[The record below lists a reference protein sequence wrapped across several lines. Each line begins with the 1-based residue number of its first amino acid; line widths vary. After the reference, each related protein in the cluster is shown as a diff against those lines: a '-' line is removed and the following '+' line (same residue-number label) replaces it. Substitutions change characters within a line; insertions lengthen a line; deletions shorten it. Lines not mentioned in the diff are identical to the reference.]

1 LTAEDARKEAKKLL
15 GAIASGEDPS
25 ENRFEDRK
33 AMTVRELCEDYLSA
47 TDRGLILG
55 KKGKPKKL
63 STLVSDRGRIER
75 HIIPLLGS
83 RRVRDL
89 TTPDVNRF
97 MRDVASGK
105 TAADVKTGP
114 RGRAIVEGG
123 AGTASRT
130 VGLLG
135 GILSYAV
142 SEGIVSQNPARGVK
156 RPADNKRHIRL
167 SADQYRAL
175 GKALRE
181 AENEG
186 VAWQVATAIRL
197 LALTGCRLG
206 EIQNLRWSD
215 VDLPGQALRL
225 SDSKTGESVRPLGHP
240 AVKVLMADAP
250 SKEGFVFPSA
260 RTDHAPY
267 SLPKSFARVVAM
279 AKNDDGSNLIG
290 DLTPH
295 GLRHAFASV
304 AADLGYSEITIAALL
319 GHSSVSITGRYIHH
333 LDATLIA
340 AANQVAATISNQ
352 MEG

>member
-1 LTAEDARKEAKKLL
+1 MPKLSDFRITKRSVDALPTDRDATYRDAELKGFAVRTKPSGSKTYLVIYRNHEGRTRSLAIGQHGSLTAEDARKEAKKLL

-260 RTDHAPY
+260 RTDHAPTP
-267 SLPKSFARVVAM
+267 SLRV
-279 AKNDDGSNLIG
+279 
-290 DLTPH
+290 
-295 GLRHAFASV
+295 
-304 AADLGYSEITIAALL
+304 LL
-319 GHSSVSITGRYIHH
+319 GSLQWPRTTT
-333 LDATLIA
+333 DQT
-340 AANQVAATISNQ
+340 
-352 MEG
+352 